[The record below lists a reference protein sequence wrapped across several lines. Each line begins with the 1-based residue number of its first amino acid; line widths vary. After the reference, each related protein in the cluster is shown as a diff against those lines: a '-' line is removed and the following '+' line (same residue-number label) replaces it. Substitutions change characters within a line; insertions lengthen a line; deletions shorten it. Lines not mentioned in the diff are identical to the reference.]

1 MHPDKATWYKGDLI
15 MYPESRTASLMRLEK
30 HKKSKDKY
38 SYLTYKEEQEY
49 YTTNTMYDNIGKT
62 LLKRS

>member
-1 MHPDKATWYKGDLI
+1 

-38 SYLTYKEEQEY
+38 SYWTYKEEQEY
-49 YTTNTMYDNIGKT
+49 YTTNTMYNNIGKT